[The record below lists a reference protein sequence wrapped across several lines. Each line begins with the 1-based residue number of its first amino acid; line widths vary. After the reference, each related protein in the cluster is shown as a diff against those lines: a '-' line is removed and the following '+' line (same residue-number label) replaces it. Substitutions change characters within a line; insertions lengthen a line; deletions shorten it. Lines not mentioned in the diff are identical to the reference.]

1 MERRGLV
8 ALVCALILLAGSCGR
23 QQPAAG
29 SESESRVVR
38 TVELTDSMLLCGGA
52 DTLFLGRLFEGE
64 QARVRLQLR
73 NATNHPLVV
82 LQHELTC
89 GCIALEYDRRPIM
102 PSKALD
108 LQVDFDTRGLYG
120 WQLKLFRLRLTGSG
134 EPLRIYVDAEVE

>member
-1 MERRGLV
+1 MKRRGIA
-8 ALVCALILLAGSCGR
+8 ALVCALTLLTGSCGR
-23 QQPAAG
+23 QRPAATETG
-29 SESESRVVR
+29 SGVAR
-38 TVELTDSMLLCGGA
+38 TVELTDSMLLGGGA

-102 PSKALD
+102 PSKTLD